1 MEADPLIGAAMCCT
15 ANPKNRIKEKGRQPK
30 RKVLILWSLVTI
42 PPFTASLVDSLMI
55 LGKQLC

>member
-1 MEADPLIGAAMCCT
+1 MYSM
-15 ANPKNRIKEKGRQPK
+15 ANSRNGIKERGRQLK

-55 LGKQLC
+55 LGKQMC